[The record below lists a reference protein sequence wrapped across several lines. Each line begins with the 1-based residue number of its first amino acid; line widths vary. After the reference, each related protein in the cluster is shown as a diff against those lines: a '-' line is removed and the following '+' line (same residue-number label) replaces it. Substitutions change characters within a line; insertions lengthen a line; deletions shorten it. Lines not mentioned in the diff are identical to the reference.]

1 MQVQQTVVA
10 AAWEVEQDALVAVA
24 TAEQLEAVV
33 AVLAAVVA
41 VLAAVVAVLAVE
53 YMTVELQ
60 QQVVPLLLEVLPEL
74 LAAEQLELAEALVVE
89 LEERIEE

>member
-41 VLAAVVAVLAVE
+41 VLAAVVAVE